1 MSVVQ
6 RIRAIVKDDIITK
19 RPADIYRVTEMLKLE
34 YPEHSLEEI
43 AAMVSEVV
51 ISLAGDR
58 T

>member
-19 RPADIYRVTEMLKLE
+19 RPADSYRVTEMLKLE